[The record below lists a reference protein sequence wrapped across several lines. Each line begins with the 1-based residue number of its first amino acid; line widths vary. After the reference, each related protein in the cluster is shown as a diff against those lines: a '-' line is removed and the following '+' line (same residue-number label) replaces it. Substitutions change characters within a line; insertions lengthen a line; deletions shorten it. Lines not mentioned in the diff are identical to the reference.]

1 VKDGGWRLKVSAQ
14 IVNEDMKNCTG
25 SSGEEAAARYLRRK
39 GYRVV
44 SRNYRCRLGEI
55 DLIALKKGTLV
66 FCEVKARNDKA
77 FGEPFEAVSQ
87 YKQERLKKLAE
98 MYLLENRSERGL
110 NYRFDVISILFEGR
124 GRIEELIH
132 IENAF

>member
-1 VKDGGWRLKVSAQ
+1 MRDR
-14 IVNEDMKNCTG
+14 TG
-25 SSGEEAAARYLRRK
+25 ISGEEEAARYLKRK
-39 GYRVV
+39 GYRIL

-55 DLIALKKGTLV
+55 DLVALKRGTLV

-87 YKQERLKKLAE
+87 YKQERLRRLAE
-98 MYLLENRSERGL
+98 SYLLENRQKREL
-110 NYRFDVISILFEGR
+110 NYRFDVISILFANGGR
-124 GRIEELIH
+124 VEELTH

>member
-1 VKDGGWRLKVSAQ
+1 MRSGKINSQ
-14 IVNEDMKNCTG
+14 HDMRDRTG
-25 SSGEEAAARYLRRK
+25 ISGEEEAARYLKRK
-39 GYRVV
+39 GYRIL

-55 DLIALKKGTLV
+55 DLVALKRSTLV

-87 YKQERLKKLAE
+87 YKQERLRRLAE
-98 MYLLENRSERGL
+98 SYLLENRQKREL
-110 NYRFDVISILFEGR
+110 NYRFDVISILFANGGR
-124 GRIEELIH
+124 VEELTH

>member
-1 VKDGGWRLKVSAQ
+1 MRSGKINSQ
-14 IVNEDMKNCTG
+14 HDMRDRTG
-25 SSGEEAAARYLRRK
+25 ISGEEEAARYLKRK
-39 GYRVV
+39 GYRIL

-55 DLIALKKGTLV
+55 DLVALKRGTLV

-87 YKQERLKKLAE
+87 YKQERLRRLAE
-98 MYLLENRSERGL
+98 SYLLENRQKREL
-110 NYRFDVISILFEGR
+110 NYRFDVISILFANGGR
-124 GRIEELIH
+124 VEELTH